1 MGGKIMVKIC
11 PNCGKE
17 NQDSFK
23 FCENCGHKFEE
34 FNNVNNINI
43 NINTSSSNS
52 TNNKKSAQFCKYCV

>member
-1 MGGKIMVKIC
+1 M
-11 PNCGKE
+11 PNCEKE
-17 NQDSFK
+17 NKNSFK